1 MLQLIYFKLN
11 KSVNFAVM
19 ACRANSFLT
28 GSEVFIPCKLT
39 DGPRSIYTVC
49 PLFSLLIFSPI
60 PWNGQQFIIA
70 TWEVIRNVA
79 FRLNRY
85 WDTAIHVNE
94 GNLPPPSSFYISV
107 CSLWA
112 PFQAK
117 SSVVEAAF
125 YHSPLFITVALF
137 RIHGTCV
144 YIITCASPHVRSVG
158 GEVRFFRPSSS
169 STGQRQTIKKA
180 TDSEAVSAASL
191 SLNHCWP
198 ARGLKWM
205 WSIIIFMKLQG
216 SWAEL
221 KQSRIWLN
229 WPLLP
234 TALRVKT
241 AKKGTDEA
249 QMACVTEDGCGWVG
263 GLKLIMKATYFTVLT
278 VLMIFEITAFVPSAD
293 HAHWSTFHGWNES
306 SDVAK

>member
-1 MLQLIYFKLN
+1 MLLLIYFKLN

-191 SLNHCWP
+191 FLNHCWP

-234 TALRVKT
+234 LPWGKKRLR
-241 AKKGTDEA
+241 KGQMRLRWRVLLRMGVDELG
-249 QMACVTEDGCGWVG
+249 D
-263 GLKLIMKATYFTVLT
+263 
-278 VLMIFEITAFVPSAD
+278 
-293 HAHWSTFHGWNES
+293 
-306 SDVAK
+306 